1 MLLPLCLFS
10 NSNTHSKPY
19 QYIICIFFPNKLYQ
33 SLYIVSKLKNKQ
45 VQQLKIIFAS
55 LPFAFFIELRGIAYK
70 KSRQSRRRDFFFS
83 KANALRY
90 KVLCQAFFQ
99 VVPQR
104 NAVGVSRF
112 LAKPKTL
119 TGCRKEVRSA

>member
-33 SLYIVSKLKNKQ
+33 SVYIVNKLKNKQ

-70 KSRQSRRRDFFFS
+70 KSRQSRRRDFLNSETKFLCFFLFKERS
-83 KANALRY
+83 QVWAESPRFYFKFY
-90 KVLCQAFFQ
+90 VFFIH
-99 VVPQR
+99 R
-104 NAVGVSRF
+104 RI
-112 LAKPKTL
+112 L
-119 TGCRKEVRSA
+119 